1 MLVMEKYIAPLQTPL
16 CLWNSYGKA
25 VVVST
30 NGEKEQVKICGQST
44 NGGKEGDINDFRRN
58 CPNAV
63 SSPENVETVITHV
76 TKCPASNGRDWLFP
90 VIRTALPSVL
100 SILFQ
105 QK

>member
-1 MLVMEKYIAPLQTPL
+1 MLVMEKYIAPLQMPL

-63 SSPENVETVITHV
+63 SSMQEKRT
-76 TKCPASNGRDWLFP
+76 RDNYHLRKWK
-90 VIRTALPSVL
+90 
-100 SILFQ
+100 Q
-105 QK
+105 